1 MCNTNN
7 NQNTAN
13 MSSSQSNA
21 SQQAR
26 RGSFEAN
33 DSEFTETI
41 VCATVFEKTSTKQV
55 DTRRLS
61 SSGAASLKAQDPFMY
76 YSVPTLRRASYLK
89 MDLPTFQAA
98 ASAGPADMETDDS
111 SSNQGSTVV
120 RRQSR
125 VSTECHP
132 DYLFTDFYT
141 NDNGDDTDI
150 EDEDSDAEEDFLM
163 AIIEART
170 ALASSSSS
178 E

>member
-1 MCNTNN
+1 
-7 NQNTAN
+7 

-33 DSEFTETI
+33 DSEFTEAI

-61 SSGAASLKAQDPFMY
+61 SSGAALLKAQDPFMY

-98 ASAGPADMETDDS
+98 ASAGPFDLETDHS
-111 SSNQGSTVV
+111 SDESLTVV

-132 DYLFTDFYT
+132 DYLFTEFYGL
-141 NDNGDDTDI
+141 NDNEDDTDI

-163 AIIEART
+163 AIIEAK
-170 ALASSSSS
+170 ASLASSTSS
-178 E
+178 